1 MSSARRSDG
10 QRLSAPAPGGGPVD
24 PFADPI
30 QTSYAHPPSPP
41 EGSDPPVATSRG
53 RSRSHSG
60 ARGRSRIQSRGLIRS
75 LSRSRSRS
83 RRSRSLSGKGG
94 NGAVNLPSEI
104 GIGGKKD
111 EGGEDEDAPCVDWS
125 WWGADEERE
134 ANAIREKQKAKAK
147 ANWAVGGVDA
157 GGLYSWLGSCFV
169 GDPSQVDSEDNDRR
183 RHLSQNMPRR
193 GGGDDQAIDNAEME
207 LGGGRGKGRASS
219 TSSPRRRGA
228 KGGEVG
234 AAGKAGAERS
244 PRRGLISS
252 LVKREGRSGG
262 NTEERR
268 PDWRGIRNEVLGGSG
283 GGEFLV
289 YEHGKL
295 TSSTKKNR
303 PGNGNDKSDGDRGN
317 EGDRYLFI

>member
-10 QRLSAPAPGGGPVD
+10 QSLSAPAPGGGPVD

-94 NGAVNLPSEI
+94 NGAVSLPSEI

-157 GGLYSWLGSCFV
+157 GALYSWLGSCFV

-193 GGGDDQAIDNAEME
+193 GDGDDQAIDNAEME
-207 LGGGRGKGRASS
+207 LGGGGEGPRLLHLIP
-219 TSSPRRRGA
+219 SPP
-228 KGGEVG
+228 GGEGGRGRYSGESRSRAVSAQG
-234 AAGKAGAERS
+234 AYILAGEARGAER
-244 PRRGLISS
+244 G
-252 LVKREGRSGG
+252 KY
-262 NTEERR
+262 
-268 PDWRGIRNEVLGGSG
+268 
-283 GGEFLV
+283 GGETTGLAWDPQRSF
-289 YEHGKL
+289 G
-295 TSSTKKNR
+295 R
-303 PGNGNDKSDGDRGN
+303 FRGG
-317 EGDRYLFI
+317 EIPSLRARQAHFQHQEESARKWQRQI